1 MQRLVWMSAA
11 KTASRDDLAYG
22 ELMVTKLGLTQLTKQ
37 FDIATGYAEPD
48 PEPYQYQPKTDKPA
62 Q

>member
-1 MQRLVWMSAA
+1 
-11 KTASRDDLAYG
+11 
-22 ELMVTKLGLTQLTKQ
+22 MVTKLGLTQLTKQ

-48 PEPYQYQPKTDKPA
+48 PEPYQYRPKTDKPA